1 MAPALSLIGLM
12 LASLASGNESASDR
26 QILERAQAALREGM
40 RLAGEPGSARARF
53 AEAASHYEALRARGS
68 RSAALFCNQG
78 DAYFL
83 AGDLPGSILAYR
95 RGLQLAPDDQRL
107 HSHLAGARKQVT
119 RGAPIDIGRPPD
131 VSVWLYLPPQ
141 LEMALALLLYYG
153 CWLALAG
160 WWLTRRT
167 WLLGASALLGTLSF
181 VPLCRLALEHQRRL
195 DEAKHSL
202 VVISRDQTEL
212 RWGNGNAY
220 PARYPKALR
229 RGVEARCLHE
239 RKGWLQIELAD
250 GYLGWIPREAA
261 LIDAPQS
268 SPLQWH

>member
-12 LASLASGNESASDR
+12 LASLASGNESGSDR
-26 QILERAQAALREGM
+26 QILERAQTALRDGM
-40 RLAGEPGSARARF
+40 RLTSEPGSGRARF
-53 AEAASHYEALRARGS
+53 AEAALHYEALRARGF

-78 DAYFL
+78 DASFL
-83 AGDLPGSILAYR
+83 AGDLPRSILAYR

-107 HSHLAGARKQVT
+107 QSHLAQARKQVPH
-119 RGAPIDIGRPPD
+119 GAPIEIGRPPD
-131 VSVWLYLPPQ
+131 VSQWLYLPPQ
-141 LEMALALLLYYG
+141 LEMMLGLLLYYG

-167 WLLGASALLGTLSF
+167 WLLGASVFLGALSF
-181 VPLCRLALEHQRRL
+181 VPLCRLALEYQRRL
-195 DEAKHSL
+195 DEADHPL
-202 VVISRDQTEL
+202 VVVSKDQTEL

-229 RGVEARCLHE
+229 RGVEARCLYE

-268 SPLQWH
+268 TPLQWH

>member
-12 LASLASGNESASDR
+12 LASWASGNETGSDR
-26 QILERAQAALREGM
+26 QILERAQAALRDGM
-40 RLAGEPGSARARF
+40 NLTGKPGSARARF
-53 AEAASHYEALRARGS
+53 AEAASHYEMLRARGF

-78 DAYFL
+78 DACFL
-83 AGDLPGSILAYR
+83 AGDLPASILAYR
-95 RGLQLAPDDQRL
+95 RGLQLAPGDQRL
-107 HSHLAGARKQVT
+107 QSHLAQARKQVT
-119 RGAPIDIGRPPD
+119 HGAPIEIGRAPD
-131 VSVWLYLPPQ
+131 VSEWLYLPPQ
-141 LEMALALLLYYG
+141 LGMALALLLYYG

-167 WLLGASALLGTLSF
+167 WLLGASVFLGALSF
-181 VPLCRLALEHQRRL
+181 VPLCRLALEHQRRQ
-195 DEAKHSL
+195 DEAEHPL

-220 PARYPKALR
+220 PARYPKAAR
-229 RGVEARCLHE
+229 RGVEARCLYE

-250 GYLGWIPREAA
+250 GSLGWIPCEAA